1 MNIFNNGIGRDL
13 RLWPMLCLL
22 LIVVLAPTACLVWFM
37 NRAIENERLAMLKTL
52 EDAYR
57 RDLSDAQS
65 RLEHFW
71 RDRAV
76 SLDECAAGK
85 IGSAV
90 FAKCIRSGW
99 ADSVVCYDGQ
109 GRVSYPA
116 ATVGPSDQSE
126 MASTEWQEARGLE
139 IEENNPVAAAKAYA
153 AIARES
159 HDVNLCARA
168 LQAEARCLV
177 QSGDREGAVNLIIGT
192 LSEEKYAR
200 AVDLRG
206 RLIVPNVQLMALQLM
221 GKSSPLPLGEGQSE
235 GGLHRASPEG
245 KKELTG
251 KLVDQLF
258 KRLNDYDDPAISAL
272 QRRFLMQELK
282 TYLEHLPSPGTD
294 RRLVGRGAG
303 GEGNQSS
310 LTLALS
316 GHRPKVGREREL
328 TTLLPAEELAAH
340 FVEQMTLPPRQKGV
354 LQPSPLPGV
363 WQLASSNGRLLAL
376 WRTETIVAESDS
388 VISRPAPPGEVAVAL
403 RPPKAENPPVDV
415 FYTIPAGKYLP
426 NWQLTLSMTGG
437 DATDAAANRRIAIY
451 LWTGI
456 IVIAAIAILAGFLLQ
471 VFYDQM
477 RYTRLKND
485 LVATVSHELKTPLS
499 SIRLL
504 VDTLLDEQSPDLN
517 KTRDYLQLIAKENAR
532 LSRLIDNFLT
542 FSRMERNKHAFQFAA
557 ISPAAIINQVLEA
570 VGERFQEPGCRL
582 EADVA
587 PDLPSI
593 MADADAL
600 VTVVLNLL
608 DNAYKYTG
616 DEKHVVLRAYVENGM
631 VCIAVTDNG
640 IGLSRGAAKKIFV
653 RFYQVDRRLSR
664 SGGGCGLGLSI
675 VKFIVTAHGGSV
687 EVASRPNAGS
697 TFT

>member
-1 MNIFNNGIGRDL
+1 MAKKSLGHDL
-13 RLWPMLCLL
+13 RLWPMLSLL

-37 NRAIENERLAMLKTL
+37 NRAIENERLAVRKTL

-65 RLEHFW
+65 RLEKYW
-71 RDRAV
+71 QDRF
-76 SLDECAAGK
+76 AAMDGAASGRRQPAE
-85 IGSAV
+85 IFV
-90 FAKCIRSGW
+90 QCVRSHW
-99 ADSVVCYDGQ
+99 ADSAVCYDGQ

-116 ATVGPSDQSE
+116 APVGPPDQSA
-126 MASTEWQEARGLE
+126 MDSTEWEEARRLE
-139 IEENNPVAAAKAYA
+139 NEENDPVAAAKAYA
-153 AIARES
+153 AIARGT
-159 HDVNLCARA
+159 HDVNLGARS
-168 LQAEARCLV
+168 LQAAARCLL
-177 QSGDREGAVNLIIGT
+177 QSGDREAAVKLIIGT

-221 GKSSPLPLGEGQSE
+221 GKSSPSPFGRGELME
-235 GGLHRASPEG
+235 
-245 KKELTG
+245 
-251 KLVDQLF
+251 KLADQLQ
-258 KRLNDYDDPAISAL
+258 KRLNDYDDPTMSGT
-272 QRRFLMQELK
+272 QRRFLMQEIK
-282 TYLEHLPSPGTD
+282 SHLELLPSPI
-294 RRLVGRGAG
+294 GRGAG

-316 GHRPKVGREREL
+316 QREREL
-328 TTLLPAEELAAH
+328 TTLLPAEELASR
-340 FVEQMTLPPRQKGV
+340 FVELKASPPRKEGV

-376 WRTETIVAESDS
+376 WRTETIVAQSDS
-388 VISRPAPPGEVAVAL
+388 VISRPAPPGEVAIAL

-415 FYTIPAGKYLP
+415 FYTLPAGKYLP
-426 NWQLTLSMTGG
+426 NWQLTLSLPGG
-437 DATDAAANRRIAIY
+437 NATDAAANRRIAIY

-456 IVIAAIAILAGFLLQ
+456 IVIAAITILAGFLLQ
-471 VFYDQM
+471 VFHNQM
-477 RYTRLKND
+477 RYARLKND

-517 KTRDYLQLIAKENAR
+517 KTRDYLRLIAKENAR
-532 LSRLIDNFLT
+532 LSRLIDNFLA
-542 FSRMERNKHAFQFAA
+542 FSRMARNKHAFQFAA
-557 ISPAAIINQVLEA
+557 ISPATVINEA
-570 VGERFQEPGCRL
+570 VEAVRERFQEPGCLL

-587 PDLPSI
+587 ADLPPI
-593 MADADAL
+593 TADADAL

-616 DEKHVVLRAYVENGM
+616 DEKRVVLRAYAENGM

-640 IGLSRGAAKKIFV
+640 IGLSRAEAKNIFV
-653 RFYQVDRRLSR
+653 RFYQADRRLSR
-664 SGGGCGLGLSI
+664 IGGGCGLGLSI

-687 EVASRPNAGS
+687 EVASRLNAGS
-697 TFT
+697 TFTVKLLRNHIVQRA